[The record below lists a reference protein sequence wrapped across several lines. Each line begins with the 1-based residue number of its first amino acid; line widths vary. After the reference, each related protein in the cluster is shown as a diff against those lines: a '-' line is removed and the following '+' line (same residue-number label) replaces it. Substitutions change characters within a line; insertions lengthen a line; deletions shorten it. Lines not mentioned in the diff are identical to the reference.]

1 MKTFFFHKYPR
12 LSQFWCVLAV
22 TFVMTFD
29 PTYILSYL
37 IALITV
43 VYGLNRPQVA
53 VVMRPYLQRIFF
65 DHKNIYYKTDLRVAT
80 IDDRDLFETKREQ
93 IQKYAPANQ

>member
-1 MKTFFFHKYPR
+1 M
-12 LSQFWCVLAV
+12 VV
-22 TFVMTFD
+22 IFVMTFD

-37 IALITV
+37 IALVTV

-53 VVMRPYLQRIFF
+53 AVMSPYLQKVFW

-80 IDDRDLFETKREQ
+80 IDDRDLIETKREQ
-93 IQKYAPANQ
+93 IQKYAPANM